1 MHKSKALLL
10 CSSSMS
16 WLQCYTSKQLLLEL
30 PPPLTDPSAQSHCI
44 ICVHFMPLIPDQA
57 VYIAA
62 DFGCVECHSH
72 LTEQCVLLQ
81 ILGALHAIHAVAVF
95 FKMMSPA
102 LYSPGA
108 GRRGRGMYTLVIL
121 NSLNLAV
128 ACRYACCPHASAS
141 LFLLNY
147 WGIVQL
153 HSSLVFQIH
162 PM

>member
-44 ICVHFMPLIPDQA
+44 ICVHFVPLIPDRA
-57 VYIAA
+57 VYIATE
-62 DFGCVECHSH
+62 FGCADCHSCSIEH
-72 LTEQCVLLQ
+72 CVLLQ

-95 FKMMSPA
+95 FKLMSPA

-128 ACRYACCPHASAS
+128 ACRYACCPHASVS
-141 LFLLNY
+141 LFFLDH

-153 HSSLVFQIH
+153 HTSLVFQMH